1 MAGVGDLVHRTGN
14 GHKGWILSGRTTR
27 RSSDVVCG
35 LHRAEGD
42 EEREFLGLAS
52 KPAVMVW

>member
-1 MAGVGDLVHRTGN
+1 MAGVGDLVHRTEN

-35 LHRAEGD
+35 LHRACEE
-42 EEREFLGLAS
+42 EERGFLS
-52 KPAVMVW
+52 